1 MPNINEAL
9 LINNLEM
16 FNDCKC
22 TDIEN
27 VNYLEERSVCIPSNS
42 IF

>member
-27 VNYLEERSVCIPSNS
+27 AKYLEERLICIQSS
-42 IF
+42 SMF